1 MPVNAKSSNRR
12 PAGRPSNAHSAS
24 RYSERPA
31 NAHSAPTTMGATA
44 TQSTTQQSTSG
55 IGAQKRKTSTAL
67 RGGVNLAYKDQ
78 GKRRQKK
85 QSGNTDR
92 VLHSPTLISSVPTNI
107 DLGFKPNG
115 LRWSCCNSKTATT
128 TE

>member
-1 MPVNAKSSNRR
+1 SNRR